1 MAGAPRV
8 VHGDEK
14 IGPQERE
21 VVVAAAPVITSAS
34 ASTPRKVRS
43 MGPKAEAAAWFGEQT
58 GRIAAIGAIEAA
70 AALLAGGRGWW

>member
-1 MAGAPRV
+1 
-8 VHGDEK
+8 
-14 IGPQERE
+14 
-21 VVVAAAPVITSAS
+21 
-34 ASTPRKVRS
+34 